1 MKTVTLSAHFD
12 GREIKLD
19 EPYEI
24 PSDARLLVTVLPP
37 AEPQSGTEEAAE
49 EADLKDWAERAQRS
63 RKSWLAENPY

>member
-24 PSDARLLVTVLPP
+24 PSNARLLVTVLPEP
-37 AEPQSGTEEAAE
+37 PPEAE
-49 EADLKDWAERAQRS
+49 DWAA
-63 RKSWLAENPY
+63 LARVARNRWFEDNPY